1 METFIIAG
9 LAIALAALAALLLRL
24 QAARPAVRQR
34 HLVARQR
41 RLAELRLQQ
50 LTFAA
55 MRRLL
60 DEARRS
66 R

>member
-1 METFIIAG
+1 MEMFIIAG
-9 LAIALAALAALLLRL
+9 LVVALAALLLWW

-34 HLVARQR
+34 HLVARQC